1 MKHSGLQLTALLLAL
16 ACAPFIARAQSVPT
30 YHNDTLRTGWNNAE
44 TTLTVANVGGGHFG
58 LLATTTLDSQVDAQ
72 PLVVPNQSVSGD
84 TARTVVYVV
93 TGGDTLYAIDGVT
106 GAILKSRNFGT
117 PVPRSALP
125 GGCTNNGPTI
135 GITSTPAIDTAT
147 GTMYLI
153 TDTYE
158 NKAAVFRVH
167 AVSLSTLQDTIT
179 PVVVTASAKL
189 TNGTTYSFNPTG
201 SRQRAALLL
210 SGTTLYAGF
219 SSYCDQDANTTRGW
233 LLGWTIPTLAPL
245 AHNELQDAVPT
256 TQSGFFLNAIW
267 MSGYGPSTASPNN
280 TVYVVT
286 SNSDKNT
293 YGSADRDE
301 SVLKISPDLSS
312 TQSFYTDPNRATLDA
327 NDEDLGSGGAMLP
340 PAQPGLNP
348 KLLFA
353 AGKAGT
359 MYMFDRSSGAGL
371 GLLGSYAIGGCWC
384 GPSFF
389 TGSDGVGRVVTSGG
403 SNVIIWTLNTH
414 ANAAASLTKQ
424 FSTAITS
431 GEDPGFFTSI
441 SSNGTAAGTAVI
453 WAVGRPTAAPGTMP
467 LYAINPATGKII
479 YTATAGNWVSGN
491 SDADTVPTV
500 ANGHVYIATYQ
511 ELAIFGLNSPTI
523 SSADMPF
530 AALAKAQ
537 LAQPLPGFQLQADQH
552 AIWGTIQ
559 KVTPTEMVL
568 ATRSGTLVR
577 VKLTAA
583 WDAGNVAEP
592 VIGQAAVAIGKFAP
606 DGALV
611 ASNVE
616 HAKQQPSL
624 WPRDQ

>member
-1 MKHSGLQLTALLLAL
+1 VNLVAVFLAL
-16 ACAPFIARAQSVPT
+16 ACAPLTARAQPVAT
-30 YHNDTLRTGWNNAE
+30 YHNDTLRTGWDSAE
-44 TTLTVANVGGGHFG
+44 TTLTAANVGGGTFG

-72 PLVVPNQSVSGD
+72 PLVIPNQTITGKGVH
-84 TARTVVYVV
+84 TVVYVV
-93 TGGDTLYAIDGVT
+93 TGGDTLYAIDGIT
-106 GAILKSRNFGT
+106 GAVLLSRKFGT
-117 PVPRSALP
+117 PVPESALP

-135 GITSTPAIDTAT
+135 GITSTPAINTAT

-158 NKAAVFRVH
+158 NSKAVFRVH
-167 AVSLSTLQDTIT
+167 AVSLSSLQDTVA

-189 TNGTTYSFNPTG
+189 TNGTTYTFNPTG

-210 SGTTLYAGF
+210 SGTTLYAAF
-219 SSYCDQDANTTRGW
+219 SSYCDQAANTTRGW
-233 LLGWTIPTLAPL
+233 LLGWTTPTLAPL
-245 AHNELQDAVPT
+245 AHNQLQDAVPT
-256 TQSGFFLNAIW
+256 TQSGFLLNAIW
-267 MSGYGPSTASPNN
+267 MSGYGPSTASANN

-312 TQSFYTDPNRATLDA
+312 TQSFFTDPYRATLDA
-327 NDEDLGSGGAMLP
+327 NDEDLGSGGAMLAP
-340 PAQPGLNP
+340 GQPGLNQ

-359 MYMFDRSSGAGL
+359 MYMFDRSSEAGL

-403 SNVIIWTLNTH
+403 SDVIIWKLNTH
-414 ANAAASLTKQ
+414 ANAAASLTQ
-424 FSTAITS
+424 QSSTAITT

-441 SSNGTAAGTAVI
+441 SSNGTTAGSTVI

-467 LYAINPATGKII
+467 LDAIDPATGKII
-479 YTATAGNWVSGN
+479 YTATVGNWVSGN

-500 ANGHVYIATYQ
+500 ANGHVYVATYQ
-511 ELAIFGLNSPTI
+511 ELAILGLGSPMT
-523 SSADMPF
+523 SSRNMPF
-530 AALAKAQ
+530 SAQAHAQAARP
-537 LAQPLPGFQLQADQH
+537 QPAFQLQADQH
-552 AIWGTIQ
+552 AIWGIIQ
-559 KVTPTEMVL
+559 TVTQTEMVIE
-568 ATRSGTLVR
+568 TRSGARVR
-577 VKLTAA
+577 VKMTAA
-583 WDAGNVAEP
+583 WDAGNVAAP
-592 VIGQAAVAIGKFAP
+592 VIGQAAVVIGKFAP

-611 ASNVE
+611 ANNVE
-616 HAKQQPSL
+616 HAKQQQSL
-624 WPRDQ
+624 WPQDQ

>member
-1 MKHSGLQLTALLLAL
+1 MKFSRLHLAALMLAL
-16 ACAPFIARAQSVPT
+16 AFAPLSARAQSVAA
-30 YHNDTLRTGWNNAE
+30 YHNDTLRTGWNKAE
-44 TTLTVANVGGGHFG
+44 TTLTAANVGGGTFG
-58 LLATTTLDSQVDAQ
+58 LLATAALDSQVDAQ
-72 PLVVPNQSVSGD
+72 PLVIPNQTITGKGVH
-84 TARTVVYVV
+84 TVVYVV

-106 GAILKSRNFGT
+106 GAVLLSRNFGT

-135 GITSTPAIDTAT
+135 GITSTPAIDTAA

-167 AVSLSTLQDTIT
+167 AVSLSTLQDKIT
-179 PVVVTASAKL
+179 PVVITASAKL

-233 LLGWTIPTLAPL
+233 LLGWTVPGLTPL

-256 TQSGFFLNAIW
+256 TQSGVFLNAIW
-267 MSGYGPSTASPNN
+267 MSGYGPSTASANN

-301 SVLKISPDLSS
+301 SVLKISPDLSA
-312 TQSFYTDPNRATLDA
+312 TQNFFTDPYRASLDA
-327 NDEDLGSGGAMLP
+327 NDEDLGSGGAMLAP
-340 PAQPGLNP
+340 NQPGLNQ

-371 GLLGSYAIGGCWC
+371 GLLGSYSIGGCWC

-389 TGSDGVGRVVTSGG
+389 TGSDGLGRVVTSGG
-403 SNVIIWTLNTH
+403 SNVIIWKLNTY
-414 ANAAASLTKQ
+414 ATAAASLTKQ
-424 FSTAITS
+424 FSTAITT
-431 GEDPGFFTSI
+431 GQDGGFFTSI
-441 SSNGTAAGTAVI
+441 SSNGTKAGSAVI
-453 WAVGRPTAAPGTMP
+453 WAVGRPTSVPGTMP
-467 LYAINPATGKII
+467 LYAIDPATGKII
-479 YTATAGNWVSGN
+479 YTASAGNWASGN
-491 SDADTVPTV
+491 SNADTVPTV
-500 ANGHVYIATYQ
+500 AKGHVYVATDQ
-511 ELAIFGLNSPTI
+511 ELAIFGLGTPTA
-523 SSADMPF
+523 SSANMNF
-530 AALAKAQ
+530 AALANAEA
-537 LAQPLPGFQLQADQH
+537 AQPQPEFQLQADQH
-552 AIWGTIQ
+552 AIWGIIQ
-559 KVTPTEMVL
+559 NVTQTEMVL
-568 ATRSGTLVR
+568 QTRSGKLVR

-583 WDAGNVAEP
+583 WNAGNVAQP
-592 VIGQAAVAIGKFAP
+592 VIGQAAVAIGKFTSG
-606 DGALV
+606 GAFV

-616 HAKQQPSL
+616 HAKQQQSL

>member
-1 MKHSGLQLTALLLAL
+1 MKHSGLRLAALVLAM
-16 ACAPFIARAQSVPT
+16 ACVPLGARAQSVPT
-30 YHNDTLRTGWNNAE
+30 YHNDTLRTGWDSAE
-44 TTLTVANVGGGHFG
+44 TTLTAANVGGGNFG

-72 PLVVPNQSVSGD
+72 PLVIPNQTITGKGVH
-84 TARTVVYVV
+84 TVVYVV
-93 TGGDTLYAIDGVT
+93 TGGDTLYAIDGIT
-106 GAILKSRNFGT
+106 GAVLLSRNFGT

-125 GGCTNNGPTI
+125 GGCNNNGPTI

-158 NKAAVFRVH
+158 NSAAVFRVH
-167 AVSLSTLQDTIT
+167 AVSLSSLKDTIA

-210 SGTTLYAGF
+210 SGSTLYAGF
-219 SSYCDQDANTTRGW
+219 SSYCDQAANTTRGW
-233 LLGWTIPTLAPL
+233 LIGWTIPALTPL
-245 AHNELQDAVPT
+245 AHNELQDTVAT
-256 TQSGFFLNAIW
+256 TQSGFLLNAIW

-312 TQSFYTDPNRATLDA
+312 TQSFFTDPYRATLDA
-327 NDEDLGSGGAMLP
+327 NDEDLGSGGAMLAP
-340 PAQPGLNP
+340 NQPGLNQ

-403 SNVIIWTLNTH
+403 SNVIIWKLNTH
-414 ANAAASLTKQ
+414 ANAAASLTQ
-424 FSTAITS
+424 QSSTAITT

-441 SSNGTAAGTAVI
+441 SSNATTAGTAVV
-453 WAVGRPTAAPGTMP
+453 WAVGRPTAVPGTMP
-467 LYAINPATGKII
+467 LYAINAATGKTI
-479 YTATAGNWVSGN
+479 YTAAAGNWVSGN
-491 SDADTVPTV
+491 SNADTVPTV
-500 ANGHVYIATYQ
+500 SNGHVYVATYQ
-511 ELAIFGLNSPTI
+511 ELAIFGLGSPTT
-523 SSADMPF
+523 SSATINF
-530 AALAKAQ
+530 SARASAQ
-537 LAQPLPGFQLQADQH
+537 AAQPQPGFQLQADQH
-552 AIWGTIQ
+552 AIWGIIQ
-559 KVTPTEMVL
+559 KVTQTEMVL
-568 ATRSGTLVR
+568 QTRSGALVR

-592 VIGQAAVAIGKFAP
+592 VIGQAAIAIGKFNP

-616 HAKQQPSL
+616 HAKQQQSL
-624 WPRDQ
+624 WPQDQ